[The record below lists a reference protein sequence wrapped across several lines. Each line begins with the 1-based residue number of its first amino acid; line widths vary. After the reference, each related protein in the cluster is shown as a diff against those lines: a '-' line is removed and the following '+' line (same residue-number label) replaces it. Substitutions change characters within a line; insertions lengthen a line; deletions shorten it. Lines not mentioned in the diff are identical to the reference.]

1 MEPKQ
6 WGNHRH
12 RESGAISLMGDLF
25 EDYAAG
31 PAWDEMFDPSGGLRP
46 GYAALHGALAAL
58 GVDDLAERGALR
70 DRSLRDQGITFSLSG
85 EERPIPLDLLP
96 RVIAAEEWV
105 VLEAGVIQRVR
116 ALEAF
121 LADVYGPQTIL
132 DEGIVPRRLVTSSPN
147 FLREA
152 ANLDPP
158 NGVRIQVAGI
168 DILRGPDGRY
178 VVLEDNL
185 RTPSGISYVIENRR
199 IMARV
204 FPELF
209 SSHRICPVDDYP
221 SRLLEALQAAAPLGP
236 AGRGSEPTVVVLTP
250 GVHNS
255 AYFEHSFLAR
265 QMGVELVE
273 GRDLVCRDNTIRMRT
288 TDGERRV
295 DVIYRRIDDDFLD
308 PLQFRPDSMLGCAGI
323 VNAARAGNVAIANA
337 VGNGVADDKA
347 VYPYVP
353 EMIRYYLGEQPI
365 LDTVPTFRLDRDDER
380 EEALGRIG
388 ELVWKPVAS
397 SGGYGLVIGPQA
409 EEATI
414 DRLRQ
419 AVIDDPRAF
428 IAQEVCL
435 LSTAPTHCADRLE
448 PRHVDLRPFAVND
461 GARVWV
467 APGGLTR
474 VALPRG
480 SLVVNSSQGGGS
492 KDTWALA
499 GDDDVPDSPS
509 TRQRPWGGIRLVPSA
524 APERGPSGPVA
535 AQQQQLQQQQQ
546 QQQQIFDWQDET
558 FTGQGRRRAKPD
570 ATEEPGGR
578 RAGAAE
584 PPRIQC

>member
-1 MEPKQ
+1 
-6 WGNHRH
+6 
-12 RESGAISLMGDLF
+12 MGDLF

-31 PAWDEMFDPSGGLRP
+31 PAWDEMFDPDGGLRP
-46 GYAALHGALAAL
+46 GYGALHGALAAL

-121 LADVYGPQTIL
+121 LADIYGAQEIL
-132 DEGIVPRRLVTSSPN
+132 TAGVVPRRLVTSSPN

-152 ANLDPP
+152 AHLDPP
-158 NGVRIQVAGI
+158 NGVRIHVAGI
-168 DILRGPDGRY
+168 DLLRGPDGRY

-209 SSHRICPVDDYP
+209 SSHRIRPVDDYP
-221 SRLLEALQAAAPLGP
+221 SRLLSALRAAAPLRSGE
-236 AGRGSEPTVVVLTP
+236 RGGGEPTIVVLTP

-295 DVIYRRIDDDFLD
+295 DVIYRRIDDDYLD
-308 PLQFRPDSMLGCAGI
+308 PLQFRHDSLLGCAGI
-323 VNAARAGNVAIANA
+323 VNAARAGTVAVANA

-365 LDTVPTFRLDRDDER
+365 LDTVPTFRLDHEDER

-409 EEATI
+409 EESTI
-414 DRLRQ
+414 ERLRQ
-419 AVIDDPRAF
+419 QVIADPRAW

-461 GARVWV
+461 GERVWV

-499 GDDDVPDSPS
+499 GDDDVPDSPVHPGAPVG
-509 TRQRPWGGIRLVPSA
+509 RNPPHAGGRPRA
-524 APERGPSGPVA
+524 GPVRC
-535 AQQQQLQQQQQ
+535 
-546 QQQQIFDWQDET
+546 
-558 FTGQGRRRAKPD
+558 RRRPAA
-570 ATEEPGGR
+570 ATATAAAATRE
-578 RAGAAE
+578 AG
-584 PPRIQC
+584 C

>member
-1 MEPKQ
+1 
-6 WGNHRH
+6 
-12 RESGAISLMGDLF
+12 MGDLF

-31 PAWDEMFDPSGGLRP
+31 PAWDEMFDPTGGIRP
-46 GYAALHGALAAL
+46 GYTSLHSALAAL

-96 RVIAAEEWV
+96 RVIAAEEWT

-121 LADVYGPQTIL
+121 LADVYGPQQIL
-132 DEGIVPRRLVTSSPN
+132 AEGVVPRRLITGAPN

-152 ANLDPP
+152 AHLDPP

-168 DILRGPDGRY
+168 DVLRGPDGRY

-209 SSHRICPVDDYP
+209 TSHRIRPVDDYP
-221 SRLLEALQAAAPLGP
+221 ARLLHALRSAAPVRAAERP
-236 AGRGSEPTVVVLTP
+236 SEPTVVVLTP

-295 DVIYRRIDDDFLD
+295 DVIYRRTDDDFLD
-308 PLQFRPDSMLGCAGI
+308 PLQFRHDSLLGCAGI
-323 VNAARAGNVAIANA
+323 VNAARAGNVAVANA
-337 VGNGVADDKA
+337 IGNGVADDKA

-365 LDTVPTFRLDRDDER
+365 LDTVPTFRLDREEER
-380 EEALGRIG
+380 REALSRIG

-419 AVIDDPRAF
+419 QVVNDPRAW

-461 GARVWV
+461 GQRVWV

-509 TRQRPWGGIRLVPSA
+509 TRDRFTWSGAQSFPSV
-524 APERGPSGPVA
+524 APEPGPSGTVA
-535 AQQQQLQQQQQ
+535 AQQQQQ
-546 QQQQIFDWQDET
+546 QQQQQASDGTI
-558 FTGQGRRRAKPD
+558 P
-570 ATEEPGGR
+570 
-578 RAGAAE
+578 
-584 PPRIQC
+584 C

>member
-1 MEPKQ
+1 MLRKHRR
-6 WGNHRH
+6 NHQKT
-12 RESGAISLMGDLF
+12 ESGEISGMGDLF
-25 EDYAAG
+25 EDYVAG
-31 PAWDEMFDPSGGLRP
+31 RAWDEMFDPDGGLRP

-116 ALEAF
+116 ALEGF
-121 LADVYGPQTIL
+121 LADVYGPQQIL
-132 DEGIVPRRLVTSSPN
+132 TDGVVPRRLVTSSPN

-152 ANLDPP
+152 AHLDPP

-221 SRLLEALQAAAPLGP
+221 SRLLEALQAAAPRRLGE
-236 AGRGSEPTVVVLTP
+236 AATSEPTVIVLTP

-295 DVIYRRIDDDFLD
+295 DVIYRRTDDDFID

-323 VNAARAGNVAIANA
+323 VNAARAGNVAVANA

-347 VYPYVP
+347 IYPYVP

-365 LDTVPTFRLDRDDER
+365 LDTVPTFRLDREDER
-380 EEALGRIG
+380 EEALSRIG

-409 EEATI
+409 EESTL
-414 DRLRQ
+414 DRLRE
-419 AVIDDPRAF
+419 AVLEDPRAF

-435 LSTAPTHCADRLE
+435 LSTAPTHCGDRLE

-461 GARVWV
+461 GQRVWV

-499 GDDDVPDSPS
+499 GDEEVPDTPS
-509 TRQRPWGGIRLVPSA
+509 TRQRNWGGVRLPPSA
-524 APERGPSGPVA
+524 APERGPSGPIA
-535 AQQQQLQQQQQ
+535 AQQQEQQQQQ
-546 QQQQIFDWQDET
+546 QQAQES
-558 FTGQGRRRAKPD
+558 P
-570 ATEEPGGR
+570 
-578 RAGAAE
+578 
-584 PPRIQC
+584 C

>member
-1 MEPKQ
+1 M
-6 WGNHRH
+6 
-12 RESGAISLMGDLF
+12 
-25 EDYAAG
+25 
-31 PAWDEMFDPSGGLRP
+31 
-46 GYAALHGALAAL
+46 
-58 GVDDLAERGALR
+58 
-70 DRSLRDQGITFSLSG
+70 
-85 EERPIPLDLLP
+85 
-96 RVIAAEEWV
+96 
-105 VLEAGVIQRVR
+105 
-116 ALEAF
+116 
-121 LADVYGPQTIL
+121 
-132 DEGIVPRRLVTSSPN
+132 
-147 FLREA
+147 
-152 ANLDPP
+152 
-158 NGVRIQVAGI
+158 
-168 DILRGPDGRY
+168 
-178 VVLEDNL
+178 
-185 RTPSGISYVIENRR
+185 
-199 IMARV
+199 
-204 FPELF
+204 
-209 SSHRICPVDDYP
+209 
-221 SRLLEALQAAAPLGP
+221 
-236 AGRGSEPTVVVLTP
+236 LTP

-308 PLQFRPDSMLGCAGI
+308 PLQFRHDSLLGCAGI

-353 EMIRYYLGEQPI
+353 EMIRYYLGEEPI
-365 LDTVPTFRLDRDDER
+365 LDTVPTFRLDREEER
-380 EEALGRIG
+380 EEALRRIG

-414 DRLRQ
+414 ERLRRQ
-419 AVIDDPRAF
+419 VTAEPRAW

-461 GARVWV
+461 GRQVWV

-499 GDDDVPDSPS
+499 GEEEVPDRPGTPES
-509 TRQRPWGGIRLVPSA
+509 TWGAAQPHPAA
-524 APERGPSGPVA
+524 APERGPSGTVA
-535 AQQQQLQQQQQ
+535 AQQQQQQQVRGPV
-546 QQQQIFDWQDET
+546 T
-558 FTGQGRRRAKPD
+558 T
-570 ATEEPGGR
+570 
-578 RAGAAE
+578 
-584 PPRIQC
+584 C

>member
-1 MEPKQ
+1 
-6 WGNHRH
+6 
-12 RESGAISLMGDLF
+12 MGDLF

-31 PAWDEMFDPSGGLRP
+31 PAWDEMFDPTGGLRP

-58 GVDDLAERGALR
+58 GVDDLAERGTLR

-96 RVIAAEEWV
+96 RVISAEEWA
-105 VLEAGVIQRVR
+105 VLEYGVGQRVR

-121 LADVYGPQTIL
+121 LADIYGPQEIL
-132 DEGIVPRRLVTSSPN
+132 AEGLVPRRLVTSSPN

-158 NGVRIQVAGI
+158 NGVRIHVAGI

-209 SSHRICPVDDYP
+209 ASHRIRPVDDYP
-221 SRLLEALQAAAPLGP
+221 SRLLHALRAAAPLRT
-236 AGRGSEPTVVVLTP
+236 AERGSGEPTVVVLTP

-295 DVIYRRIDDDFLD
+295 DVVYRRIDDDYLD
-308 PLQFRPDSMLGCAGI
+308 PLQFRHDSMLGCAGI

-353 EMIRYYLGEQPI
+353 EMIRYYLGEQPT
-365 LDTVPTFRLDRDDER
+365 LDTVPTFRLDQEDER
-380 EEALGRIG
+380 EEALKRIG

-414 DRLRQ
+414 DRLRE
-419 AVIDDPRAF
+419 AVLQDPRAF

-435 LSTAPTHCADRLE
+435 LSTSPTQCADRLE

-461 GARVWV
+461 GQRVWV

-499 GDDDVPDSPS
+499 GDGDIPDTPSTTERRWTGTRGRPRQPPLSRVRRPRSPS
-509 TRQRPWGGIRLVPSA
+509 SN
-524 APERGPSGPVA
+524 SSNSSN
-535 AQQQQLQQQQQ
+535 
-546 QQQQIFDWQDET
+546 
-558 FTGQGRRRAKPD
+558 RAKARSD
-570 ATEEPGGR
+570 HVEPHR
-578 RAGAAE
+578 
-584 PPRIQC
+584 

>member
-1 MEPKQ
+1 
-6 WGNHRH
+6 
-12 RESGAISLMGDLF
+12 MGDLF

-31 PAWDEMFDPSGGLRP
+31 PAWDEMFDPTGGIRP
-46 GYAALHGALAAL
+46 GYGALHGLLAAL

-70 DRSLRDQGITFSLSG
+70 DRSLRDQGITFTLSG

-96 RVIAAEEWV
+96 RVISAEEWA
-105 VLEAGVIQRVR
+105 VLEYGVGQRVR

-121 LADVYGPQTIL
+121 LADVYGPQEIL
-132 DEGIVPRRLVTSSPN
+132 AEGIVPRRLISSSPN

-152 ANLDPP
+152 GNLDPP
-158 NGVRIQVAGI
+158 NGVRIHVAGI

-204 FPELF
+204 FPEMF
-209 SSHRICPVDDYP
+209 ASHRVRPVDDYP
-221 SRLLEALQAAAPLGP
+221 SRLLAALRAAAPPRPGE
-236 AGRGSEPTVVVLTP
+236 RGGGEPTVVVLTP

-295 DVIYRRIDDDFLD
+295 DVVYRRIDDDYLD
-308 PLQFRPDSMLGCAGI
+308 PLQFRPESMLGCAGI

-347 VYPYVP
+347 VYPYVG
-353 EMIRYYLGEQPI
+353 EMIRYYLGEQPT
-365 LDTVPTFRLDRDDER
+365 LDTVPTFRLDHEDER
-380 EEALGRIG
+380 EEALKRIG
-388 ELVWKPVAS
+388 ELVWKPVAA

-414 DRLRQ
+414 DRLRE
-419 AVIDDPRAF
+419 AVIKDPRAF

-435 LSTAPTHCADRLE
+435 LSTSPTQCADRLE

-461 GARVWV
+461 GQRVWV

-499 GDDDVPDSPS
+499 GEGDIPDAPS
-509 TRQRPWGGIRLVPSA
+509 TREPQWGGVRLAPAA
-524 APERGPSGPVA
+524 APERGPSGTIA
-535 AQQQQLQQQQQ
+535 AQQQQQ
-546 QQQQIFDWQDET
+546 QQQQVSGESS
-558 FTGQGRRRAKPD
+558 
-570 ATEEPGGR
+570 
-578 RAGAAE
+578 
-584 PPRIQC
+584 C

>member
-1 MEPKQ
+1 MEFHGLETIGKSPTNGV
-6 WGNHRH
+6 WCNR
-12 RESGAISLMGDLF
+12 AMGDLF

-31 PAWDEMFDPSGGLRP
+31 PAWDEMFDPTGGLRP
-46 GYAALHGALAAL
+46 GYAVLHELLAAL

-70 DRSLRDQGITFSLSG
+70 DRALRDQGITFTLSG

-96 RVIAAEEWV
+96 RVISAEEWA
-105 VLEAGVIQRVR
+105 VLEYGVGQRVR

-121 LADVYGPQTIL
+121 LADVYGPQEIL
-132 DEGIVPRRLVTSSPN
+132 AEGIIPRRLITSSPN

-152 ANLDPP
+152 GNLDPP
-158 NGVRIQVAGI
+158 NGVRIHVAGI
-168 DILRGPDGRY
+168 DVLRGPDGRY

-209 SSHRICPVDDYP
+209 ASHRVRPVDDYP
-221 SRLLEALQAAAPLGP
+221 SHLLAALRAAAPQRPGE
-236 AGRGSEPTVVVLTP
+236 RGGGDPTVVVLTP

-295 DVIYRRIDDDFLD
+295 DVIYRRIDDDYLD
-308 PLQFRPDSMLGCAGI
+308 PLQFRHDSLLGCAGV

-353 EMIRYYLGEQPI
+353 EMIRYYLGEQPT
-365 LDTVPTFRLDRDDER
+365 LDTVPTFRLDHEDER
-380 EEALGRIG
+380 MEALSRIG

-414 DRLRQ
+414 DRLRES
-419 AVIDDPRAF
+419 VIKDPRAF

-461 GARVWV
+461 GQRVWV

-499 GDDDVPDSPS
+499 GEGDIPDAPS
-509 TRQRPWGGIRLVPSA
+509 TRELHWVGVRPAPAA

-535 AQQQQLQQQQQ
+535 AQQQQQQQA
-546 QQQQIFDWQDET
+546 
-558 FTGQGRRRAKPD
+558 QGEA
-570 ATEEPGGR
+570 
-578 RAGAAE
+578 
-584 PPRIQC
+584 

>member
-1 MEPKQ
+1 
-6 WGNHRH
+6 
-12 RESGAISLMGDLF
+12 
-25 EDYAAG
+25 
-31 PAWDEMFDPSGGLRP
+31 MFDPNGGLRP

-121 LADVYGPQTIL
+121 LADVYGPQQIL
-132 DEGIVPRRLVTSSPN
+132 TEGIVPRRLVASSPN

-152 ANLDPP
+152 AHLDPA

-209 SSHRICPVDDYP
+209 SSHRIRPVDDYP
-221 SRLLEALQAAAPLGP
+221 SRLLEALQAAAPRRLGE
-236 AGRGSEPTVVVLTP
+236 AGTSEPTVIVLTP

-295 DVIYRRIDDDFLD
+295 DVIYRRTDDDFID

-323 VNAARAGNVAIANA
+323 VNAARACNVAIANA

-347 VYPYVP
+347 IYPYVP
-353 EMIRYYLGEQPI
+353 EMIRYYLAEQPI
-365 LDTVPTFRLDRDDER
+365 LDTVPTFRLDREDER
-380 EEALGRIG
+380 EEALSRIG

-409 EEATI
+409 EESTL
-414 DRLRQ
+414 DRLRE
-419 AVIDDPRAF
+419 AVVKDPRAF

-435 LSTAPTHCADRLE
+435 LSTAPTHCGDRLE

-461 GARVWV
+461 GERVWV

-499 GDDDVPDSPS
+499 GEDDVPDSPS
-509 TRQRPWGGIRLVPSA
+509 TRQRNWGGVRLPPSA
-524 APERGPSGPVA
+524 APERGPSGPIA
-535 AQQQQLQQQQQ
+535 AQQQQQ
-546 QQQQIFDWQDET
+546 QQQQQE
-558 FTGQGRRRAKPD
+558 RA
-570 ATEEPGGR
+570 EEP
-578 RAGAAE
+578 
-584 PPRIQC
+584 PC

>member
-1 MEPKQ
+1 
-6 WGNHRH
+6 
-12 RESGAISLMGDLF
+12 MGDLF

-31 PAWDEMFDPSGGLRP
+31 PAWDEMFDPTGGIRP

-58 GVDDLAERGALR
+58 GVEDLAERGVLR

-96 RVIAAEEWV
+96 RVISAEEWA
-105 VLEAGVIQRVR
+105 VLEYGVGQRVR

-121 LADVYGPQTIL
+121 LADIYGPQEIL
-132 DEGIVPRRLVTSSPN
+132 ADGIVPRRLVTSSPN
-147 FLREA
+147 FLRQA
-152 ANLDPP
+152 AYLDPP
-158 NGVRIQVAGI
+158 HGVRIHVAGI

-209 SSHRICPVDDYP
+209 SSHRVRPVDDYP
-221 SRLLEALQAAAPLGP
+221 SRLLHALRAAAPSRSGE
-236 AGRGSEPTVVVLTP
+236 GGSGEPTVVVLTP

-273 GRDLVCRDNTIRMRT
+273 GRDLVCRDNIIRMRT

-295 DVIYRRIDDDFLD
+295 DVVYRRIDDDYLD
-308 PLQFRPDSMLGCAGI
+308 PLQFRPDSLLGCAGI

-353 EMIRYYLGEQPI
+353 EMIRYYLGEQPT
-365 LDTVPTFRLDRDDER
+365 LDTVPTFRLDHEDER

-414 DRLRQ
+414 DRLQ
-419 AVIDDPRAF
+419 EAVIKNPRAF

-461 GARVWV
+461 GQRVWV

-499 GDDDVPDSPS
+499 GDDEVPDTPS
-509 TRQRPWGGIRLVPSA
+509 TRDRTWSGAPSVAAA
-524 APERGPSGPVA
+524 APERGPTGTIA
-535 AQQQQLQQQQQ
+535 AQQQQQ
-546 QQQQIFDWQDET
+546 QQAPDWPGAAL
-558 FTGQGRRRAKPD
+558 TGHGRRGAKPH
-570 ATEEPGGR
+570 ATEVPGGG

-584 PPRIQC
+584 PPRETAC

>member
-1 MEPKQ
+1 
-6 WGNHRH
+6 
-12 RESGAISLMGDLF
+12 MGDLF

-31 PAWDEMFDPSGGLRP
+31 PAWDEMFDPTGGLRP
-46 GYAALHGALAAL
+46 GYAALHGLLAAL
-58 GVDDLAERGALR
+58 GVDELAERGALR
-70 DRSLRDQGITFSLSG
+70 DRSLRDQGITFTLSG

-96 RVIAAEEWV
+96 RVISAEEWA
-105 VLEAGVIQRVR
+105 VLEYGVGQRVR

-121 LADVYGPQTIL
+121 LADVYGPQEIL
-132 DEGIVPRRLVTSSPN
+132 AEGIIPRRLINSSPN

-152 ANLDPP
+152 GNLDPP
-158 NGVRIQVAGI
+158 NGVRIHVAGI

-204 FPELF
+204 FPEMF
-209 SSHRICPVDDYP
+209 ASHRVRPVDDYP
-221 SRLLEALQAAAPLGP
+221 SRLLAALRAAAPPRPGE
-236 AGRGSEPTVVVLTP
+236 RGGGEPTVVVLTP

-295 DVIYRRIDDDFLD
+295 DVVYRRIDDDYLD
-308 PLQFRPDSMLGCAGI
+308 PLQFRHDSMLGCAGI

-353 EMIRYYLGEQPI
+353 EMIRYYLGEQPT
-365 LDTVPTFRLDRDDER
+365 LDTVPTFRLDHEEER
-380 EEALGRIG
+380 MEALSRIG

-414 DRLRQ
+414 DRLRE
-419 AVIDDPRAF
+419 AVIKDPRAF

-461 GARVWV
+461 GQRVFV

-499 GDDDVPDSPS
+499 GDDDIPSDEPS
-509 TRQRPWGGIRLVPSA
+509 TRERRWVGVRPAPAA

-535 AQQQQLQQQQQ
+535 AQQQQQQQQSG
-546 QQQQIFDWQDET
+546 E
-558 FTGQGRRRAKPD
+558 
-570 ATEEPGGR
+570 
-578 RAGAAE
+578 AA
-584 PPRIQC
+584 PC

>member
-1 MEPKQ
+1 
-6 WGNHRH
+6 
-12 RESGAISLMGDLF
+12 MGDLF

-31 PAWDEMFDPSGGLRP
+31 PAWDEMFDPEGGIRP

-96 RVIAAEEWV
+96 RILSADEWA
-105 VLEAGVIQRVR
+105 VLEAGVMQRVR

-121 LADVYGPQTIL
+121 LADVYAAQDIL
-132 DEGIVPRRLVTSSPN
+132 SERVVPRRLVTSSPN
-147 FLREA
+147 FLRQA
-152 ANLDPP
+152 AHLEPP

-168 DILRGPDGRY
+168 DVLRGPDGRY

-209 SSHRICPVDDYP
+209 ASHRIRPVDDYP
-221 SRLLEALQAAAPLGP
+221 TVLLQALRAAAPPRSLDG
-236 AGRGSEPTVVVLTP
+236 GGEPTVVVLTP

-273 GRDLVCRDNTIRMRT
+273 GRDLICRDNTIRMRT

-295 DVIYRRIDDDFLD
+295 DVVYRRIDDDFLD
-308 PLQFRPDSMLGCAGI
+308 PLQFRPDSLLGCAGI

-353 EMIRYYLGEQPI
+353 EMIRYYLGERPI
-365 LDTVPTFRLDRDDER
+365 LDTVPTFRLDHEDER
-380 EEALGRIG
+380 EEALRRIG

-414 DRLRQ
+414 DRLRD
-419 AVIDDPRAF
+419 AVLADPRAY
-428 IAQEVCL
+428 IAQELCL
-435 LSTAPTHCADRLE
+435 LSTAPTHCGDRLE

-461 GARVWV
+461 GQRVWV

-499 GDDDVPDSPS
+499 ADGDIPDSPS
-509 TRQRPWGGIRLVPSA
+509 TGQRSSAAAPLRPSA
-524 APERGPSGPVA
+524 APEAGPSAPIAV
-535 AQQQQLQQQQQ
+535 QQQQQ
-546 QQQQIFDWQDET
+546 QQA
-558 FTGQGRRRAKPD
+558 QGRP
-570 ATEEPGGR
+570 
-578 RAGAAE
+578 
-584 PPRIQC
+584 C